1 MAGFSENK
9 NVTIFGGGNGAHV
22 LAGTSSLVTNAHVT
36 VVDTF
41 QDEAEKWTDAMAAN
55 GFTIKYNNGQVQSQP
70 AGAVNFKDT
79 KQVEENV
86 RNADI
91 VILCMPAFIH
101 EMVLTNIVSFLQ
113 DTCVLVGLPGQ
124 AGFEYQ
130 ALAILREHEKKC
142 SIVSIE
148 TLPWACR
155 IVKYGQEVEVLGTK
169 EEIYA
174 SQIEQVKTED
184 SDSSLSAMGQVQTL
198 LGSKPVLKRE
208 MNIIKYTF
216 LYRPTVHPPIMYA
229 KWKNWDGQPLETA
242 PLFYQGVDEEAVKYL
257 DGATNEM
264 IEVANILSTK
274 YPDMDFSGISPMQ
287 ECFIDEY
294 PDQIEDKET
303 LLSCL
308 KTNRAYDGLV
318 HPMKNT
324 EDGKLEPDFKYRY
337 LTEDV
342 PYGLLIIRQIADMVG
357 VQTPLID
364 EIIEWSQTKLGTE
377 YMKDGKLCSVDRKH
391 GRLPMAYGINSIEE
405 FVNFFE

>member
-1 MAGFSENK
+1 MAGFSESK

-22 LAGTSSLVTNAHVT
+22 LAGTSSLVKNAHVT

-41 QDEAEKWTDAMAAN
+41 QDEAERWTNAMAAN
-55 GFTIKYNNGQVQSQP
+55 GFTMKYSNGQTKSQP
-70 AGAVNFKDT
+70 AGAVNFKVT
-79 KQVEENV
+79 KEVEANV

-91 VILCMPAFIH
+91 VILCMPAFLH
-101 EMVLTNIVSFLQ
+101 EMVLTNIASYLQ
-113 DTCVLVGLPGQ
+113 DKCVLVGLPGQ

-130 ALAILREHEKKC
+130 ALAILREHGKKC
-142 SIVSIE
+142 SVVSIE

-174 SQIEQVKTED
+174 SQIEQIKSKDTD
-184 SDSSLSAMGQVQTL
+184 SNSSPMGQVQTI
-198 LGSKPVLKRE
+198 LGPKPVLKRE

-229 KWKNWDGQPLETA
+229 KWKNWDGKPLETA

-264 IEVANILSTK
+264 IEVANVLASK
-274 YPDMDFSGISPMQ
+274 YPNMDFSGISPMK
-287 ECFIDEY
+287 ECFIGEY
-294 PDQIEDKET
+294 PDQIEDKQT

-318 HPMKNT
+318 HPMKKT
-324 EDGKLEPDFKYRY
+324 ADGKLEPDFKYRY
-337 LTEDV
+337 LMEDV
-342 PYGLLIIRQIADMVG
+342 PYGLLIIRQIAGMVE
-357 VQTPLID
+357 VRTPLID
-364 EIIEWSQTKLGTE
+364 EIIVWAQAKLGTE
-377 YMKDGKLCSVDRKH
+377 YMKDGKLCFVDRKH
-391 GRLPMAYGINSIEE
+391 GRLPMAYGINTIEE